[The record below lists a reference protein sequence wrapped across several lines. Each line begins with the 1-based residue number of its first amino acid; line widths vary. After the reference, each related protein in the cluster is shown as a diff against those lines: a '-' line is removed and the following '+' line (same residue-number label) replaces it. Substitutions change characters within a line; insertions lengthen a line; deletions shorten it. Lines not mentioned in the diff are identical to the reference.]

1 MQYIA
6 TKRVG
11 KKNIGIAGIN
21 LGNESCL
28 ASAQKAFSDFGIT
41 YNNVDWGDF
50 ISGLKNYKKD
60 ASFIDIDDVEAAE
73 WNKKNRLEIRA
84 KLIAKTS
91 VI

>member
-28 ASAQKAFSDFGIT
+28 ASAQKAFSDFGIS
-41 YNNVDWGDF
+41 YNNVDWGNY

-60 ASFIDIDDVEAAE
+60 ALFIEIDNVEASE
-73 WNKKNRLEIRA
+73 WNKKDRLEIKA

-91 VI
+91 VV